1 MDNDPLNLIITGVG
15 GQGNVLASRIIGQ
28 CLVKKGLKVT
38 IGETYGLS
46 QRGGS
51 VMSHVRISEKCR
63 PGPIIP
69 RGRAHIIVS
78 LEPIEALRTVK
89 TYGNQN
95 ITTLVNSRP
104 VYPLGV
110 IAGEISYPEPERVKR
125 ALEELSLKLFWI
137 PATEI
142 ALKLGH
148 AIMTNIV
155 LLGALTATGLIP
167 LTRKDFV
174 EALSE
179 VFPTQSEEL
188 NTISF
193 DLGMKAINKHIL

>member
-1 MDNDPLNLIITGVG
+1 MNSDPLNLIITGVG
-15 GQGNVLASRIIGQ
+15 GQGNVLASRIIGE
-28 CLVKKGLKVT
+28 CLIKKGLRVT

-51 VMSHVRISEKCR
+51 VMSHVRISEKGT

-69 RGRAHIIVS
+69 RCKAHVIVS

-89 TYGNQN
+89 IYGNRN
-95 ITTLVNSRP
+95 ITMIVNSRP

-110 IAGEISYPEPERVKR
+110 IAGEITYPEPAKVRK

-142 ALKLGH
+142 AIRLGH
-148 AIMTNIV
+148 AIMSNVV
-155 LLGALTATGLIP
+155 LLGALAATGLIP
-167 LTRKDFV
+167 LERKD
-174 EALSE
+174 LLE
-179 VFPTQSEEL
+179 VLPEVVPSSSKEL
-188 NTISF
+188 NVTAL
-193 DLGMKAINKHIL
+193 DLGMEAVAITI